1 MLIVEI
7 RNMGTHPQR
16 PEFGH
21 YEYTVKVNDK
31 VIARGGVRDHNRR
44 DGWAGLVAT
53 LAFEACLGR
62 VSAQSEALRE
72 ALDPDATAPPQP
84 HRRRRPGLRAR

>member
-7 RNMGTHPQR
+7 RNLGTHPQR

-31 VIARGGVRDHNRR
+31 VIARGGVRDHRR
-44 DGWAGLVAT
+44 THGWRALLNELLDAD
-53 LAFEACLGR
+53 LAAILGDR
-62 VSAQSEALRE
+62 SSIQEPPLHNASAS
-72 ALDPDATAPPQP
+72 QP
-84 HRRRRPGLRAR
+84 HSRRRPRLPTR